1 MTLAFTRFPTEGASV
16 YVGEATS
23 DDPTNILY
31 ESSFVIPPNSG
42 YKFVVNISCD
52 VCFRTDV
59 TPIVYVGYADD
70 VSTRKE
76 VTESVAVRVTAAEA
90 NVRNGVAYAKGSVSS
105 LQPSRR
111 YTLIMT
117 CNTPTK
123 VVWSKD
129 FVAGGATQAFNY
141 AAAPATCTSTR
152 YIIVKTSD
160 GLQGGYKTAPTT

>member
-31 ESSFVIPPNSG
+31 ESSFVIPPNS
-42 YKFVVNISCD
+42 
-52 VCFRTDV
+52 DV